1 MNPREQLAAPRVDRH
16 ALPRASHRLSN
27 VSQALFLLAS
37 LAYGVALAL
46 PCLHVL
52 DRRPLGDAEIETRI
66 GIDLLFEFR
75 NPIEPSTL
83 EVILWSLNLIL
94 FATPLLLRIR
104 PKRPWA
110 LVPMVFACA
119 AAWWWASC
127 PGSPDQAPRRAV
139 YWEVDVGLF
148 VWLGALAGFATA
160 TMVRW
165 WASISAALEW
175 RRRKSAP
182 TARLEIDDTTIAHF
196 SPAVRALVHGASR
209 LRQRL
214 DVAPRDAQVIESL
227 YDWVIDLR
235 QLSEVDD
242 AELERLGVPTSE
254 VVVAAEALWNDV
266 ANDSAEPLER
276 LDAALEAFI
285 ASSTTGGRP
294 ATFR

>member
-1 MNPREQLAAPRVDRH
+1 M
-16 ALPRASHRLSN
+16 

-37 LAYGVALAL
+37 FAYGVALAL
-46 PCLHVL
+46 PCLHIL
-52 DRRPLGDAEIETRI
+52 DRRPLASSEIETRI
-66 GIDLLFEFR
+66 GIDLLLEFR

-83 EVILWSLNLIL
+83 EVMLWSLNLIL

-110 LVPMVFACA
+110 LVPMVVACA

-127 PGSPDQAPRRAV
+127 PGSPEQVPRRAV
-139 YWEVDVGLF
+139 YWEVEVGFF

-165 WASISAALEW
+165 WASISAAAEW

-196 SPAVRALVHGASR
+196 SPAIRGLVHGAQR
-209 LRQRL
+209 LRRRL
-214 DVAPRDAQVIESL
+214 DVAPRDGQVIESL
-227 YDWVIDLR
+227 YDWVVDLR
-235 QLSEVDD
+235 QLSEVEE
-242 AELERLGVPTSE
+242 AEFERLRVPTVD

-266 ANDSAEPLER
+266 ADERPEPLER
-276 LDAALEAFI
+276 VDAALEAFI
-285 ASSTTGGRP
+285 ASSTSGGRST
-294 ATFR
+294 TFR